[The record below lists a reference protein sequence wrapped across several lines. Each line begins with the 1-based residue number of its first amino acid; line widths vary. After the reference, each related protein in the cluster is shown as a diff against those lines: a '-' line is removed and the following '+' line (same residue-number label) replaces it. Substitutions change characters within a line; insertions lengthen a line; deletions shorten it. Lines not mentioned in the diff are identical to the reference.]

1 MFIAVFSLRAP
12 AAFASTAKASTVPAT
27 LGMKQILVGSMLVS
41 TFGGMFMSQ
50 IGLPQL
56 AKEILAACF
65 RSTAQLFLLGG
76 FMLQRLF
83 GTTKPAIVWTWIVG
97 VGLLAAQE
105 ASSRLEYTYDKLG
118 RHLTISVLTSGLGIL
133 ALSLAGKVFGDIY
146 PWYQP
151 RTLIPVAGML
161 FGNTLSATSLAA
173 SSLTREFAV
182 SSAQVELRLS
192 RGANSHEATMP
203 IIKTSIYSA
212 LTPTV
217 NSLAAT
223 GIIHMPG
230 MMTGQVLSGQTP
242 SQAAAY
248 QVLILFLITSTACS
262 TVQLL
267 SRFISHELI
276 NWKEDRLQT
285 AGLVRVSSTSY
296 GKEPFSF
303 RQPVR
308 SVRNMVA
315 SKWFQKPIVPEI
327 SKNTTVS
334 TTMLV
339 PSVTSIRPMSNASA
353 ALVLKVDT
361 VKVEKANMKV
371 SFGLKSGERLGISG
385 SSGIGKTQILRTL
398 AGLEHCKGDMKL
410 NGVSCHE
417 DAWPKWRSQVSWV
430 SQDRTT
436 LNGTPR
442 EFFDDIQNYCTQKRV
457 SNTRNPQ
464 DVAARWG
471 LSASAFE
478 RPWSTLSGGE
488 AQRASLAIALA
499 LNPSVLLL
507 DEITAGL
514 DDKTAVAVENTLAS
528 SGIPIVMVT
537 HSQAQME
544 RFCTHHMDLNE
555 AVVTPI
561 LTA

>member
-1 MFIAVFSLRAP
+1 
-12 AAFASTAKASTVPAT
+12 
-27 LGMKQILVGSMLVS
+27 
-41 TFGGMFMSQ
+41 
-50 IGLPQL
+50 
-56 AKEILAACF
+56 
-65 RSTAQLFLLGG
+65 
-76 FMLQRLF
+76 
-83 GTTKPAIVWTWIVG
+83 
-97 VGLLAAQE
+97 
-105 ASSRLEYTYDKLG
+105 
-118 RHLTISVLTSGLGIL
+118 
-133 ALSLAGKVFGDIY
+133 
-146 PWYQP
+146 
-151 RTLIPVAGML
+151 
-161 FGNTLSATSLAA
+161 
-173 SSLTREFAV
+173 
-182 SSAQVELRLS
+182 
-192 RGANSHEATMP
+192 
-203 IIKTSIYSA
+203 
-212 LTPTV
+212 
-217 NSLAAT
+217 
-223 GIIHMPG
+223 
-230 MMTGQVLSGQTP
+230 
-242 SQAAAY
+242 
-248 QVLILFLITSTACS
+248 
-262 TVQLL
+262 
-267 SRFISHELI
+267 
-276 NWKEDRLQT
+276 
-285 AGLVRVSSTSY
+285 
-296 GKEPFSF
+296 
-303 RQPVR
+303 
-308 SVRNMVA
+308 
-315 SKWFQKPIVPEI
+315 
-327 SKNTTVS
+327 
-334 TTMLV
+334 
-339 PSVTSIRPMSNASA
+339 MSNASA
-353 ALVLKVDT
+353 ALVLKVDN
-361 VKVEKANMKV
+361 VKVERANMKV
-371 SFGLKSGERLGISG
+371 SFGLKSGERLGITG